1 MRYQKSIDIWSIS
14 DSEISKLQRGQWIH
28 GGKYDN
34 KGIFLGVKPS
44 GTIVVAWLG
53 NMHWQKSYRG
63 YIQTLLN
70 YAKGV

>member
-1 MRYQKSIDIWSIS
+1 MKYQKSIDIWKIS
-14 DSEISKLQRGQWIH
+14 DDEIKKLQRGQWIH

-63 YIQTLLN
+63 YIQALLN